1 MSLFKRKDS
10 PYWWVKFTIHG
21 RKVQTS
27 SGTEDRKL
35 AQEFHDRLKADCWK
49 QVHLG
54 HKPRRSWAEAVL
66 RWLQETSHK
75 ATHHQD
81 KGKLALLDD
90 FLGSVML
97 DQIDSDLIDQIKRF
111 LIKDRSRSTCNRYL
125 ALIRSILRC
134 CVHDWEWLDDMPRIR
149 LYKEPGGRVRSL
161 SPEQA
166 QRLLDELPDHQ
177 REMALFALA
186 TGLRQANVFK
196 LRWEQVDLGRQHAW
210 VDSKDSKT
218 GVGIAVPLNSI
229 AMDVLIRQK
238 GKHATRVFTYQGKP
252 LNSVNTKAWKKA
264 LERAEIEDFRWH
276 DLRHTW
282 ATWQR
287 AAGTPT
293 HELQKLGGWKNG
305 SMVERYAHL
314 SSDHLV
320 ASAKRIE
327 KMLPGYDLAT

>member
-10 PYWWVKFTIHG
+10 PYWWVKFTING

-27 SGTEDRKL
+27 SGTEDKKL
-35 AQEFHDRLKADCWK
+35 ATQFHDQLKAEVWN
-49 QVHLG
+49 QGFLG
-54 HKPRRSWAEAVL
+54 HKARHSWQEAVV
-66 RWLQETSHK
+66 RWLHETSHK
-75 ATHHQD
+75 ATHEQD
-81 KGKLALLDD
+81 KGKLILLDD

-149 LYKEPGGRVRSL
+149 LYKEPSGRVRSL

-196 LRWEQVDLGRQHAW
+196 LRWEQVDLGRQHAR

-218 GVGIAVPLNSI
+218 GVGIAVPLNSV
-229 AMDVLIRQK
+229 AMDVLTRQM

-293 HELQKLGGWKNG
+293 HELQKLGGWRNS

-314 SSDHLV
+314 SSDHL
-320 ASAKRIE
+320 AESAKRIE
-327 KMLPGYDLAT
+327 KMLPGYDVAT

>member
-10 PYWWVKFTIHG
+10 PYWWVKFTVNG
-21 RKVQTS
+21 RKVQKS
-27 SGTEDRKL
+27 SGTEDKKL
-35 AQEFHDRLKADCWK
+35 AQRFHDQLKSDAWN
-49 QVHLG
+49 QSHLS
-54 HKPRRSWAEAVL
+54 HKPRHSWAEAVI
-66 RWLQETSHK
+66 RWLSETSHK

-81 KGKLALLDD
+81 KGKLALLDE

-97 DQIDSDLIDQIKRF
+97 DQIDSDLVDQIKRF

-196 LRWEQVDLGRQHAW
+196 LSWEQVDLGRQHAW

-238 GKHATRVFTYQGKP
+238 GKHSTRVFTYQGKP

-293 HELQKLGGWKNG
+293 HELQKLGGWKNS